1 MKKRSVNPV
10 QSIQRCGCGTIR
22 VDLGNFSLKY
32 EKEAFL
38 EFAKTIYQAAQMLED
53 KPNASKATV
62 VPISRYSQP
71 TA

>member
-22 VDLGNFSLKY
+22 VDLGNFSIKY

-38 EFAKTIYQAAQMLED
+38 QFAKTVYHAAQMLED
-53 KPNASKATV
+53 KAPAKATV
-62 VPISRYSQP
+62 VPISRHSQP